1 MDNSTTLVAST
12 IKGMHHVGIAVSD
25 VEKSVEFYQS
35 VTALK
40 RIDHDN
46 IAGYLPE
53 PCEKSA
59 VLKGPNGY
67 LQLMQF
73 AGPTDLSEVPVAG
86 PGVTHLCLQSPAED
100 ALFNNFINN
109 GAKPVS
115 KGDQP
120 IDLNGQGVRYGYAR
134 DADNIMFEIEQ
145 LDQPRFEGSIWIAHI
160 ALVTPDLDQS
170 VAFYRNLLGVETYG
184 LVNKVMGERFDEV
197 TGIENVRIRVAW
209 FNTGNMVLE
218 IWEYVNPKTPH
229 PGEPL
234 PFSKIGYNKIALEV
248 DDLEAELSRLKRM
261 GVECLN
267 EPEEINGITEVYFRD
282 PDGNLISL
290 LKPNPSA
297 EVGVTNLEH
306 MRWLPS
312 PSNPTAGK

>member
-1 MDNSTTLVAST
+1 MNNSTTLVAST

-40 RIDHDN
+40 RINHDN

-73 AGPTDLSEVPVAG
+73 AGPSDLSEVPVAG

-100 ALFNNFINN
+100 ALFNKFINN
-109 GAKPVS
+109 GARPVS

-170 VAFYRNLLGVETYG
+170 VAFYR
-184 LVNKVMGERFDEV
+184 
-197 TGIENVRIRVAW
+197 
-209 FNTGNMVLE
+209 
-218 IWEYVNPKTPH
+218 
-229 PGEPL
+229 
-234 PFSKIGYNKIALEV
+234 
-248 DDLEAELSRLKRM
+248 
-261 GVECLN
+261 
-267 EPEEINGITEVYFRD
+267 
-282 PDGNLISL
+282 
-290 LKPNPSA
+290 
-297 EVGVTNLEH
+297 
-306 MRWLPS
+306 
-312 PSNPTAGK
+312 